1 MKKIQIILII
11 LLATLMVVPASAAPK
26 RYKKK
31 KKAADKGVTYNPARV
46 HDIHNVAVW
55 GGAGYSGLINNYP
68 SATNGIGYQGSF
80 ESKLVGGGGG
90 IIGVGYEYKYK
101 KLILSVG
108 PEFKLFS
115 SLDKFQLDGSY
126 AQPLSMYNQTKNYY
140 FPGESK
146 ENQLVGQITLP
157 ILLGATFDQVYFKAG
172 AKIGYSLLGN
182 YKQTATLTTSITDP
196 EAYDPDWMDIH
207 GHGAITNM
215 PYEVKGKNPFG
226 LDIALTAEVGV
237 NLDKLLDAKW
247 QKANEAKERPL
258 RMRVALFADY
268 GVYNMSVANTTTP
281 FATTTEQTI
290 TTTSLHQT
298 EWAQSP
304 LNSLLVGVK
313 FTAMLQMNK
322 EKTLKKQNPT
332 LYVFTVDQTT
342 NKALASAV
350 VESKSMETGRVR
362 KKTADSRGR
371 ATLKLAEGEYAIKA
385 SKGGYIPSEELIFEH
400 LEDKEQLTIALKPV
414 PVYTAVIRNAKTNKY
429 LAASLSFVDVN
440 TNKVVAQA
448 ATDTIT
454 GTYSTALP
462 LQGNYRLHVTAT
474 DFFAADKLIMDLA
487 ASDTIDL
494 QPIEKKK
501 AIVLH
506 NLYFA
511 SFQTTILPESEGA
524 LQQLYEMLSDNP
536 DLRIRIIG
544 HTDDVGTDADNQVLS
559 EGRANSVR
567 QAMIDRGIDP
577 ARIEAEGRG
586 ENEPVVP
593 NTSDEN
599 RAKNRRVEFVVL

>member
-11 LLATLMVVPASAAPK
+11 LLATMLVAPASAAPK
-26 RYKKK
+26 KYKKK
-31 KKAADKGVTYNPARV
+31 KTADKNITYNPARV

-55 GGAGYSGLINNYP
+55 GGAGYSGLLNNYP
-68 SATNGIGYQGSF
+68 AATNGIGYLGNF
-80 ESKLVGGGGG
+80 ESKFVGGGGG
-90 IIGVGYEYKYK
+90 MIGVGYEYKYK

-108 PEFKLFS
+108 PEFKIFS
-115 SLDKFQLDGSY
+115 SLDKFYLDGSY
-126 AQPLSMYNQTKNYY
+126 AQPLSLYNQTKNYY
-140 FPGESK
+140 FPGESQ
-146 ENQLVGQITLP
+146 ENQLLGQITVP
-157 ILLGATFDQVYFKAG
+157 ILLGATFDQIYFKVG

-196 EAYDPDWMDIH
+196 EAYDPEWLEILS
-207 GHGAITNM
+207 HGAVSNV
-215 PYEVKGKNPFG
+215 PYEAKGKNPFG

-268 GVYNMSVANTTTP
+268 GVYNMSIADAATP
-281 FATTTEQTI
+281 FATTTEQAI

-298 EWAQSP
+298 EWASSS

-400 LEDKEQLTIALKPV
+400 LEDKEQITIALQPV
-414 PVYTAVIRNAKTNKY
+414 PVYTAVVRNAKTNAY
-429 LAASLSFVDVN
+429 VAASLSFVDIN
-440 TNKVVAQA
+440 TDKVVAQA
-448 ATDTIT
+448 TTSPTT
-454 GTYSTALP
+454 GAYSTTLP
-462 LQGNYRLHVTAT
+462 LQSNYRLHVTAT
-474 DFFAADKLIMDLA
+474 DFFAVDKLIMDLA
-487 ASDTIDL
+487 ATDTIDL

-536 DLRIRIIG
+536 TLRIRIVG
-544 HTDDVGTDADNQVLS
+544 HTDDVGTDEDNQVLS

-567 QAMIDRGIDP
+567 QAMIDRGID
-577 ARIEAEGRG
+577 ASRIEAEGRG
-586 ENEPVVP
+586 EKEPVVP
-593 NTSDEN
+593 NTSDDN
-599 RAKNRRVEFVVL
+599 RAKNRRVEFVIL

>member
-1 MKKIQIILII
+1 M
-11 LLATLMVVPASAAPK
+11 
-26 RYKKK
+26 
-31 KKAADKGVTYNPARV
+31 
-46 HDIHNVAVW
+46 
-55 GGAGYSGLINNYP
+55 
-68 SATNGIGYQGSF
+68 
-80 ESKLVGGGGG
+80 
-90 IIGVGYEYKYK
+90 IGVGYEYKYK

-108 PEFKLFS
+108 PEFKIFS
-115 SLDKFQLDGSY
+115 SLDKFYLDGSY
-126 AQPLSMYNQTKNYY
+126 AQPLSLYNQTKNYY
-140 FPGESK
+140 FPGESQ
-146 ENQLVGQITLP
+146 ENQLLGQITVP
-157 ILLGATFDQVYFKAG
+157 ILLGATFDQIYFKAG

-182 YKQTATLTTSITDP
+182 YKHTATLTTSITDP
-196 EAYDPDWMDIH
+196 EAYDPEWLEILS
-207 GHGAITNM
+207 HGAVSNV
-215 PYEVKGKNPFG
+215 PYEAKGKNPFG

-268 GVYNMSVANTTTP
+268 GVYNMSIADAATP
-281 FATTTEQTI
+281 FATTTEQAI

-400 LEDKEQLTIALKPV
+400 LEDKEQITIALQPV
-414 PVYTAVIRNAKTNKY
+414 PVYTAVVRNAKTNAY
-429 LAASLSFVDVN
+429 VAASLSFVDIN
-440 TNKVVAQA
+440 TDKVVAQA
-448 ATDTIT
+448 TTSPTT
-454 GTYSTALP
+454 GAYSTTLP
-462 LQGNYRLHVTAT
+462 LQSNYRLHVTAT
-474 DFFAADKLIMDLA
+474 DFFAVDKLIMDLA
-487 ASDTIDL
+487 ATDTIDL

-536 DLRIRIIG
+536 TLRIRIVG
-544 HTDDVGTDADNQVLS
+544 HTDDVGTDEDNQVLS

-567 QAMIDRGIDP
+567 QAMIDRGID
-577 ARIEAEGRG
+577 ASRIEAEGRG
-586 ENEPVVP
+586 EKEPVVP
-593 NTSDEN
+593 NTSDDN
-599 RAKNRRVEFVVL
+599 RAKNRRVEFVIL

>member
-11 LLATLMVVPASAAPK
+11 LLATVLVAPASAAPK
-26 RYKKK
+26 KYKKK
-31 KKAADKGVTYNPARV
+31 KTADKNITYNPARV

-55 GGAGYSGLINNYP
+55 GGAGYSGLLNNYP
-68 SATNGIGYQGSF
+68 AATNGIGYLGNF
-80 ESKLVGGGGG
+80 ESKFVGGGGG
-90 IIGVGYEYKYK
+90 MIGVGYEYKYK

-108 PEFKLFS
+108 PEFKIFS
-115 SLDKFQLDGSY
+115 SLDKFYLDGSY
-126 AQPLSMYNQTKNYY
+126 AQPLSLYNQTKNYY
-140 FPGESK
+140 FPGESQ
-146 ENQLVGQITLP
+146 ENQLLGQITVP
-157 ILLGATFDQVYFKAG
+157 ILLGATFDQIYFKAG

-196 EAYDPDWMDIH
+196 EAYDPEWLEILS
-207 GHGAITNM
+207 HGAVSNV
-215 PYEVKGKNPFG
+215 PYEAKGKNPFG

-268 GVYNMSVANTTTP
+268 GVYNMSIADAATP
-281 FATTTEQTI
+281 FATTTEQAI

-298 EWAQSP
+298 EWASSS

-400 LEDKEQLTIALKPV
+400 LEDKEQITIALQPV
-414 PVYTAVIRNAKTNKY
+414 PVYTAVVRNAKTNAY
-429 LAASLSFVDVN
+429 VAASLSFVDIN
-440 TNKVVAQA
+440 TDKVVAQA
-448 ATDTIT
+448 TTSPTT
-454 GTYSTALP
+454 GAYSTTLP
-462 LQGNYRLHVTAT
+462 LQSNYRLHVTAT
-474 DFFAADKLIMDLA
+474 DFFAVDKLIMDLA
-487 ASDTIDL
+487 TTDTIDL

-536 DLRIRIIG
+536 TLRIRIVG
-544 HTDDVGTDADNQVLS
+544 HTDDVGTDEDNQVLS

-567 QAMIDRGIDP
+567 QAMIDRGID
-577 ARIEAEGRG
+577 ASRIEAEGRG
-586 ENEPVVP
+586 EKEPVVP
-593 NTSDEN
+593 NTSDDN
-599 RAKNRRVEFVVL
+599 RAKNRRVEFVIL

>member
-11 LLATLMVVPASAAPK
+11 LLATVLVAPASAAPK
-26 RYKKK
+26 KYKKK
-31 KKAADKGVTYNPARV
+31 KTADKNITYNPARV

-55 GGAGYSGLINNYP
+55 GGAGYSGLLNNYP
-68 SATNGIGYQGSF
+68 AATNGIGYLGNF
-80 ESKLVGGGGG
+80 ESKFVGGGGG
-90 IIGVGYEYKYK
+90 MIGVGYEYKYK

-108 PEFKLFS
+108 PEFKIFS
-115 SLDKFQLDGSY
+115 SLDKFYLDGSY
-126 AQPLSMYNQTKNYY
+126 AQPLSLYNQTKNYY
-140 FPGESK
+140 FPGESQ
-146 ENQLVGQITLP
+146 ENQLLGQITVP
-157 ILLGATFDQVYFKAG
+157 ILLGATFDQIYFKAG

-196 EAYDPDWMDIH
+196 EAYDPEWLEILS
-207 GHGAITNM
+207 HGAVSNV
-215 PYEVKGKNPFG
+215 PYEAKGKNPFG

-268 GVYNMSVANTTTP
+268 GVYNMSIADAATP
-281 FATTTEQTI
+281 FATTTEQAI

-298 EWAQSP
+298 EWASSS

-400 LEDKEQLTIALKPV
+400 LEDKEQITIALQPV
-414 PVYTAVIRNAKTNKY
+414 PVYTAVVRNAKTNAY
-429 LAASLSFVDVN
+429 VAASLSFVDIN
-440 TNKVVAQA
+440 TDKVVAQA
-448 ATDTIT
+448 TTSPTT
-454 GTYSTALP
+454 GAYSTTLP
-462 LQGNYRLHVTAT
+462 LQSNYRLHVTAT
-474 DFFAADKLIMDLA
+474 DFFAVDKLIMDLA
-487 ASDTIDL
+487 ATDTIDL

-536 DLRIRIIG
+536 TLRIRIVG
-544 HTDDVGTDADNQVLS
+544 HTDDVGTDEDNQVLS

-567 QAMIDRGIDP
+567 QAMIDRGID
-577 ARIEAEGRG
+577 ASRIEAEGRG
-586 ENEPVVP
+586 EKEPVVP
-593 NTSDEN
+593 NTSDDN
-599 RAKNRRVEFVVL
+599 RAKNRRVEFVIL